1 MKLKHLILVFG
12 LFIISLQ
19 SCKKD
24 PLFKEEI
31 NTTNAALRIPPEEG
45 GYEEGEV
52 ILGDKL
58 KNPYLVKNMEQA
70 YNTLMEQGGFDCGQI
85 RVRPTHYYVKF
96 MPRSLEQY
104 EVLDH
109 DSLLNLSV
117 YPLDYAIIQDG
128 NSYHD
133 PSVPK
138 GEVTYQYAAVRIGY
152 NFNDTIPYE
161 IIDELYIPEEDENLV
176 NDDNDD
182 ENNPNWDCIDKLL
195 DQAYLQTGNYED
207 MLDPSTDYQRRRPRY
222 RPGGNIQIFDTRLN
236 SNIGMQG
243 VKVRARRWFTVHV
256 ARPDENGNYR
266 MRRTFRRPCNYSLW
280 FSTNWFAVRRHL
292 IATTHWINGPKIT
305 GDWNHTIAD
314 GYTRFVGHI
323 FRGAYRYHY
332 QDIDGLQRPFR
343 PNFAR
348 QLYIGVDK
356 EKSWSGENYMIFPVI
371 RIARYQ
377 NSDGLEYGSDEIFST
392 ACHETAHTSH
402 VLRMNA
408 GLIQYWQVDSQ
419 LQESWAVAIEWRLT
433 HLEYAGRGISNYGE
447 ETYSPNPAPQYPNRY
462 AYQYWTLNRNST
474 YTSLYIN
481 LVDNTNE
488 NGIFFPNVGVFGTV
502 DDDVQ
507 GYSLAFIEQNILKHS
522 YGLWSLGNELKSNKP
537 TGVTDQQIDNLLSF
551 Y

>member
-1 MKLKHLILVFG
+1 MKLKHLIIVFG
-12 LFIISLQ
+12 LFIIGLQ

-24 PLFKEEI
+24 TQFKEGLNAT
-31 NTTNAALRIPPEEG
+31 NTAFRIPPEEG
-45 GYEEGEV
+45 GYEEGEI

-58 KNPYLVKNMEQA
+58 KNPYLVANMQLA
-70 YNTLMEQGGFDCGQI
+70 YNTLLEQGGFDCGQI

-96 MPRSLEQY
+96 MPKSLEQY

-152 NFNDTIPYE
+152 NFNDTVPYE
-161 IIDELYIPEEDENLV
+161 IIDELYIPEEDDNLV
-176 NDDNDD
+176 NDDNDND
-182 ENNPNWDCIDKLL
+182 DNPNWDCIDKLL
-195 DQAYLQTGNYED
+195 DQAYLQTDNFDDILGASE
-207 MLDPSTDYQRRRPRY
+207 YQRRRPRY

-348 QLYIGVDK
+348 QLFIGVDK
-356 EKSWSGENYMIFPVI
+356 HKDWSGENYMIFPVI
-371 RIARYQ
+371 RIARYE

-392 ACHETAHTSH
+392 TCHETAHTSH

-433 HLEYAGRGISNYGE
+433 HLEYAGRGINNYGE
-447 ETYSPNPAPQYPNRY
+447 WDYNPTPSPQYPNRQ
-462 AYQYWTLNRNST
+462 AYQYWTLNTDPT

-481 LVDNTNE
+481 LVDNVNE
-488 NGIFFPNVGVFGTV
+488 STLFFGRP
-502 DDDVQ
+502 DDEVT
-507 GYSLAFIEQNILKHS
+507 GYTLAFIERNILKHS
-522 YGLWSLGNELKSNKP
+522 YGLWSLGNELKSNLP
-537 TGVTDQQIDNLLSF
+537 VGVTNQQIDNLLNF

>member
-1 MKLKHLILVFG
+1 MKLKQLTFYFA
-12 LFIISLQ
+12 LFIITLE

-24 PLFKEEI
+24 TTFKEEV
-31 NTTNAALRIPPEEG
+31 TPTNSAFRIPPEEG

-58 KNPYLVKNMEQA
+58 KNPYLVPNMQLA
-70 YNTLMEQGGFDCGQI
+70 YNTLTEQGEFDCRQI
-85 RVRPTHYYVKF
+85 KVRPTHYYVKF
-96 MPRSLEQY
+96 MPRNLEQY

-109 DSLLNLSV
+109 DSLLNLSE

-138 GEVTYQYAAVRIGY
+138 GDVTYQYAAVRIGY
-152 NFNDTIPYE
+152 KFNDTIPYQ
-161 IIDELYIPEEDENLV
+161 IIDELYIPEEDEDLV

-182 ENNPNWDCIDKLL
+182 EYNPNWDCIDKLL
-195 DQAYLQTGNYED
+195 DQAYLQTGND
-207 MLDPSTDYQRRRPRY
+207 DDILGASAYQRRRPRY

-236 SNIGMQG
+236 ANIGMEG
-243 VKVRARRWFTVHV
+243 VKVRARRWFSVYV
-256 ARPDENGNYR
+256 ARPDRNGNYR

-280 FSTNWFAVRRHL
+280 FATNWFAVRRHL
-292 IATTHWINGPKIT
+292 VATTHWINGPKIT

-314 GYTRFVGHI
+314 GYTRFAGHI
-323 FRGAYRYHY
+323 FRGGYRYHH
-332 QDIDGLQRPFR
+332 QNIDGLQRPYR

-348 QLYIGVDK
+348 QLFIGVDK

-371 RIARYQ
+371 RIARYR
-377 NSDGLEYGSDEIFST
+377 NSDGVEYGSDEIFST
-392 ACHETAHTSH
+392 TCHETAHTSH

-408 GLIQYWQVDSQ
+408 GLIQYWQVDAQ

-433 HLEYAGRGISNYGE
+433 HLEYAGRGITNYGE
-447 ETYSPNPAPQYPNRY
+447 WDYNPNPAPQYPNRQ
-462 AYQYWTLNRNST
+462 AYQYWTLNTNSI

-481 LVDNTNE
+481 LVDNINE
-488 NGIFFPNVGVFGTV
+488 STIFFGRPNDEVA
-502 DDDVQ
+502 
-507 GYSLAFIEQNILKHS
+507 GYTLAFIEQNILKHS
-522 YGLWSLGNELKSNKP
+522 YGLWSLGNELKSNRP
-537 TGVTDQQIDNLLSF
+537 VGVTDQQIDELLSF

>member
-24 PLFKEEI
+24 PLFKEELNAT
-31 NTTNAALRIPPEEG
+31 NTAFRIPPEEG
-45 GYEEGEV
+45 GYQEGEV

-58 KNPYLVKNMEQA
+58 KNPYLVRNMQLA
-70 YNTLMEQGGFDCGQI
+70 YNTLLEQGGFDCAQI
-85 RVRPTHYYVKF
+85 VVRPTHYYVKF

-109 DSLLNLSV
+109 DSLLNLSE

-176 NDDNDD
+176 TDDNDNED
-182 ENNPNWDCIDKLL
+182 NPNWDCIDKLL
-195 DQAYLQTGNYED
+195 DQAYLQTENYDDILGASE
-207 MLDPSTDYQRRRPRY
+207 YQRRRPRF

-256 ARPDENGNYR
+256 ARPDANGNYR

-305 GDWNHTIAD
+305 GDWNHTIAN

-348 QLYIGVDK
+348 QLFIGVDK
-356 EKSWSGENYMIFPVI
+356 DKDWSGENYMIFPVI

-377 NSDGLEYGSDEIFST
+377 NSDGLEYGSDEVFSAT
-392 ACHETAHTSH
+392 CHETAHTSH
-402 VLRMNA
+402 VIRMNA

-433 HLEYAGRGISNYGE
+433 HLEYAGRGINNYGE
-447 ETYSPNPAPQYPNRY
+447 WDYNPTPSPQYPNRQ
-462 AYQYWTLNRNST
+462 AYQYWTLNTDPT

-481 LVDNTNE
+481 LVDNINE
-488 NGIFFPNVGVFGTV
+488 STIFFGRP
-502 DDDVQ
+502 DDEVN
-507 GYSLAFIEQNILKHS
+507 GYTLAFIEQNILKHS
-522 YGLWSLGNELKSNKP
+522 YGLWSLSNELKSNLP
-537 TGVTDQQIDNLLSF
+537 VGVTNQQIDNLLNF

>member
-433 HLEYAGRGISNYGE
+433 HLEYAGRGINNYGE
-447 ETYSPNPAPQYPNRY
+447 WDYNPTPSPQYPNRQ
-462 AYQYWTLNRNST
+462 AYQYWTLNTDPT

-481 LVDNTNE
+481 LVDNINE
-488 NGIFFPNVGVFGTV
+488 STIFFGRP
-502 DDDVQ
+502 DDEVT
-507 GYSLAFIEQNILKHS
+507 GYTLAFIEQNILKHS
-522 YGLWSLGNELKSNKP
+522 YGLWSLGNELKSNLP
-537 TGVTDQQIDNLLSF
+537 VGVTNQQIDNLLNF